1 MSALTT
7 FGALN
12 SVATRRN
19 LVQGAAGIG
28 LSIPALGVFA
38 RGASANAPFVPL
50 AAPHDGHVVIET
62 GAAPEGFKLYDPKLP
77 AVEAGPKEINVT
89 AIDATLPVSKDVNF
103 VSWTYNGTIP
113 GPVFRVVEG
122 DTIDFTFSIDPDAL
136 IGHSLDWHAARVS
149 PSEHYYTISQGEE
162 LSYSFVAEYPGAF
175 MYHCGTPP
183 IVMHIAAGM
192 HGALIVDPK
201 EGWSDALEFVFV
213 QSEYYLTDDGTGT
226 DTMTTNYSKMLGNG
240 APDLTVFNGY
250 ANQYVENPIDV
261 PVDAPIRVFVV
272 NSGPNVWSSFHVV
285 GTIFDRAYLNAN
297 PKNELHALQSISI
310 GPGDG
315 AMVEFT
321 LKQPGHYPFV
331 NHAFG
336 HATSGAVGLFNAI

>member
-38 RGASANAPFVPL
+38 RGASADAPFVPM

-192 HGALIVDPK
+192 HGALIVPV
-201 EGWSDALEFVFV
+201 SDA
-213 QSEYYLTDDGTGT
+213 GGG
-226 DTMTTNYSKMLGNG
+226 LGD
-240 APDLTVFNGY
+240 P
-250 ANQYVENPIDV
+250 QP
-261 PVDAPIRVFVV
+261 
-272 NSGPNVWSSFHVV
+272 
-285 GTIFDRAYLNAN
+285 
-297 PKNELHALQSISI
+297 
-310 GPGDG
+310 GPGDDQRPALG
-315 AMVEFT
+315 DHAHRLVGHRCGD
-321 LKQPGHYPFV
+321 LGVQPTDNG
-331 NHAFG
+331 
-336 HATSGAVGLFNAI
+336 VGLLDGVLCPIGVDLNGFGD